1 MLLKCSFCVFL
12 ITFFSEIV
20 YSLDQ
25 GLRIVGVENNSKNNR
40 RVGEK
45 VVNGFQA
52 DISEFPYIAFLY
64 IDLKDTGEACSASLI
79 SGKWLITAAHCLFD
93 ENREPFPIKDLYI
106 SVGSQYNIEKN
117 PNVYRATKAIA
128 HPDYDFNSA
137 LNDIGIILLETA
149 VDPDSPQLK
158 NKVSFAKIYNKNV
171 TDGLPVKAA
180 GWGVT
185 SNDPNASISPV
196 LMSVPLLISS
206 DKTCKNLNPAWSG
219 NDKTSICTL
228 NQNGQDTCYGDSG
241 GPLAYIGSDFR
252 PLVGITSIGNAPGN
266 PDRPPCGSVGGSAYY
281 TNVLM
286 FEDISTD
293 SAPLFPTP
301 ITVFTGFLGSGK
313 TTIILN
319 ILKSLPKDY
328 NLVLLKNEFGDAE
341 TDSALAKESNL
352 MVTEMTNGCLCCVL
366 VGQMKNALIEI
377 KEKYNPD
384 RIIVET
390 SGSAFPAP
398 IAWQIRQMKDLG
410 FRLDSIMTV
419 IDCKNFMGY
428 EDTSYTA
435 KLQAKYTDLIL
446 LNKVELVTERELDIV
461 IDAVNEL
468 NTDTAKINVYS
479 GCTPPLD
486 LVFGV
491 DTNLFQADSY
501 DEKNDSKLG
510 DHKHDKS
517 HSKNEVDI
525 IEVFKPLYSEDKGSA
540 SDSSKIAVNNLE
552 NVESCETT
560 FGYSLSKLNDFL
572 LSLPADDVYRVKGI
586 ILISAS
592 QQDVRKYIENFPEFI
607 QTALERKSQNS
618 DNSSSPDSPH
628 KKISIPEGN
637 PQLIDLLSNA
647 TSNGDS
653 ISDNSKEID
662 ILCILNFAF
671 GRYVLTPVTS
681 KSSLETLKST
691 KLKLVFMGSHLFQ
704 YQKPISTYFNLDTS
718 QITTY
723 FRK

>member
-1 MLLKCSFCVFL
+1 MF
-12 ITFFSEIV
+12 E
-20 YSLDQ
+20 
-25 GLRIVGVENNSKNNR
+25 
-40 RVGEK
+40 
-45 VVNGFQA
+45 
-52 DISEFPYIAFLY
+52 
-64 IDLKDTGEACSASLI
+64 
-79 SGKWLITAAHCLFD
+79 
-93 ENREPFPIKDLYI
+93 
-106 SVGSQYNIEKN
+106 
-117 PNVYRATKAIA
+117 
-128 HPDYDFNSA
+128 
-137 LNDIGIILLETA
+137 
-149 VDPDSPQLK
+149 
-158 NKVSFAKIYNKNV
+158 
-171 TDGLPVKAA
+171 VKS
-180 GWGVT
+180 T
-185 SNDPNASISPV
+185 ESS
-196 LMSVPLLISS
+196 PLL
-206 DKTCKNLNPAWSG
+206 
-219 NDKTSICTL
+219 
-228 NQNGQDTCYGDSG
+228 
-241 GPLAYIGSDFR
+241 
-252 PLVGITSIGNAPGN
+252 
-266 PDRPPCGSVGGSAYY
+266 
-281 TNVLM
+281 
-286 FEDISTD
+286 
-293 SAPLFPTP
+293 PTP

-319 ILKSLPKDY
+319 ILKSLPKGY

-501 DEKNDSKLG
+501 DDEKNDSKLG
-510 DHKHDKS
+510 DHMDDKS
-517 HSKNEVDI
+517 HSKNEVDL
-525 IEVFKPLYSEDKGSA
+525 IEVSMPLYSGDSGSA
-540 SDSSKIAVNNLE
+540 SDSSKITDNNLE
-552 NVESCETT
+552 NANKCTT
-560 FGYSLSKLNDFL
+560 TCGYSLSKLNDFL
-572 LSLPADDVYRVKGI
+572 LKLPTEDVYRVKGI
-586 ILISAS
+586 ILVSAS
-592 QQDVRKYIENFPEFI
+592 LQEIRKYVENFPEFI
-607 QTALERKSQNS
+607 QTALERKPQIS
-618 DNSSSPDSPH
+618 DDSDSSDSSP

-647 TSNGDS
+647 TRDGDS
-653 ISDNSKEID
+653 VASINKEFD

-704 YQKPISTYFNLDTS
+704 YQKPISSHFNLDTS
-718 QITTY
+718 KITTF